1 MCATGI
7 ILKTGF
13 CVVPTYNAAYLAASH
28 WFATLMA
35 EPDKK
40 GSA

>member
-1 MCATGI
+1 MRGAGI

-13 CVVPTYNAAYLAASH
+13 RAVPAYNAADLAASH
-28 WFATLMA
+28 RFATLMA

-40 GSA
+40 RPA